1 MSKHSSEILH
11 LAKRGA
17 EVRFRELVDELKI
30 LTLSFP
36 HLRDA
41 VDRDDLPV
49 EFILRRGQEKAG
61 PVQAARSRRKM
72 SAKARKA
79 ISDAQKARW
88 AKQKAVQDERVE
100 LYNATAQ
107 DDGATMRVARLPLLV
122 NCSGLSGKP
131 IHR

>member
-1 MSKHSSEILH
+1 MAKHSSQILQ

-17 EVRFRELVDELKI
+17 EVRLRELLDELKI

-41 VDRDDLPV
+41 VDRDDLPM

-61 PVQAARSRRKM
+61 PVQAARSRRTM

-79 ISDAQKARW
+79 ISMAQKARW
-88 AKQKAVQDERVE
+88 AKQKA
-100 LYNATAQ
+100 AA
-107 DDGATMRVARLPLLV
+107 
-122 NCSGLSGKP
+122 K
-131 IHR
+131 

>member
-1 MSKHSSEILH
+1 VVGSLATASADCYNRGQMAKHSSHILQ
-11 LAKRGA
+11 LARRGA
-17 EVRFRELVDELKI
+17 EIRFRELLDELKF

-49 EFILRRGQEKAG
+49 NFILQRGQEKAG
-61 PVQAARSRRKM
+61 LVRVARSRRKM

-88 AKQKAVQDERVE
+88 AKQKAR
-100 LYNATAQ
+100 T
-107 DDGATMRVARLPLLV
+107 
-122 NCSGLSGKP
+122 
-131 IHR
+131 

>member
-1 MSKHSSEILH
+1 MHTDTLHLFMAKYSHRILE

-17 EVRFRELVDELKI
+17 EARFHELLDELNV

-49 EFILRRGQEKAG
+49 KFILRKGRARAG
-61 PVQAARSRRKM
+61 SVQAARIRRKM

-79 ISDAQKARW
+79 ISIAQKARW
-88 AKQKAVQDERVE
+88 AKQKASEK
-100 LYNATAQ
+100 A
-107 DDGATMRVARLPLLV
+107 
-122 NCSGLSGKP
+122 K
-131 IHR
+131 

>member
-1 MSKHSSEILH
+1 MAKHSSQILQ

-17 EVRFRELVDELKI
+17 EVRFRELLDEMRY

-41 VDRDDLPV
+41 VDRDDLPLK
-49 EFILRRGQEKAG
+49 FILRRGEEKAG
-61 PVQAARSRRKM
+61 PIQAARSRRTM

-88 AKQKAVQDERVE
+88 AKSKA
-100 LYNATAQ
+100 
-107 DDGATMRVARLPLLV
+107 
-122 NCSGLSGKP
+122 SK
-131 IHR
+131 

>member
-1 MSKHSSEILH
+1 MAKHSSQILQ

-17 EVRFRELVDELKI
+17 EVRLRELLDELKI

-41 VDRDDLPV
+41 VDRDDLPM

-72 SAKARKA
+72 SAKARRA
-79 ISDAQKARW
+79 ISMAQKARW
-88 AKQKAVQDERVE
+88 AKQ
-100 LYNATAQ
+100 
-107 DDGATMRVARLPLLV
+107 
-122 NCSGLSGKP
+122 S
-131 IHR
+131 

>member
-1 MSKHSSEILH
+1 MAKYAHHILE

-17 EVRFRELVDELKI
+17 EARFRELVDELNV

-41 VDRDDLPV
+41 VDRGDLPV
-49 EFILRRGQEKAG
+49 KFILRQGRANAG
-61 PVQAARSRRKM
+61 PVQAARARRKM

-88 AKQKAVQDERVE
+88 AKEKA
-100 LYNATAQ
+100 
-107 DDGATMRVARLPLLV
+107 G
-122 NCSGLSGKP
+122 GKAK
-131 IHR
+131 